1 MAVRL
6 RRWLSVPHM
15 RRCGAGLSVLIA
27 LAALLELAA
36 GAGLAYVAGFSR
48 VRSVLGDVQWAWLV
62 VLVGALAVS
71 VTGYYFAYRGI
82 FRVEEGPEV
91 PARQMRA
98 VVAAGF
104 GGLFA
109 HGRGALD
116 QYVLEAAGAGTR
128 EARARATGLAGLE
141 QGVLAIG
148 GCGAAIA
155 VLASGF
161 ARPPGD
167 VTIPWVVLPV
177 PGFLVA
183 FWAAER
189 YRDRFSLRVGWRAA
203 LGTFLDSLHLIRELF
218 VRPRRWGLALLG
230 MALFWAAECFAVWAA
245 LAAFGVR
252 MNAATLIVGFGT
264 GMLFTRRVGPLGGA
278 GILALA
284 LPPALW
290 SSGVPL
296 AAAVAGVFAYR
307 ALSLWLPMPV
317 ALAVLPTLRAMSEH
331 QIGPGPS
338 GTQQQPSRGSG
349 TRNRELV
356 SSQGLPP
363 DAAIR

>member
-1 MAVRL
+1 MRL

-15 RRCGAGLSVLIA
+15 RRRGGGLSVLIA

-36 GAGLAYVAGFSR
+36 GTGLAYVVGFSR
-48 VRSVLGDVQWAWLV
+48 VRSVLAGVQWMWLV
-62 VLVGALAVS
+62 VLAGALAVS
-71 VTGYYFAYRGI
+71 LAGYYFAYRGI
-82 FRVEEGPEV
+82 FRVDGGPEV
-91 PARQMRA
+91 PRRQMRA

-116 QYVLEAAGAGTR
+116 QYVLEAAGADTR
-128 EARARATGLAGLE
+128 AARARATALAGLE
-141 QGVLAIG
+141 QGILAIG

-167 VTIPWVVLPV
+167 VTIPWAVAPL

-189 YRDRFSLRVGWRAA
+189 YRDRFSRRSGWRGA

-218 VRPRRWGLALLG
+218 VCPRRWSLALLG

-252 MNAATLIVGFGT
+252 MNAAALIIGFGT
-264 GMLFTRRVGPLGGA
+264 GMVFTRRVGPLGGA
-278 GILALA
+278 GVLALV

-290 SSGVPL
+290 SSGAPL
-296 AAAVAGVFAYR
+296 AVAVAGVFAYR
-307 ALSLWLPMPV
+307 VLSLWLPMPI

-331 QIGPGPS
+331 QLGPR
-338 GTQQQPSRGSG
+338 TARAQP
-349 TRNRELV
+349 TEAAEREIA
-356 SSQGLPP
+356 SS
-363 DAAIR
+363 